1 MRVRWL
7 TRATKALILA
17 HDYIVQDNPIAA
29 KEFFRCAIASAER
42 LVQHPQTGR
51 TGRAPGTRELV
62 LVKYPYIIPY
72 RVKGQDVQI
81 LHVFHGSRV
90 WPSSF

>member
-7 TRATKALILA
+7 TRATKALIVA
-17 HDYIVQDNPIAA
+17 HDYIAKDNPKAA
-29 KEFFRCAIASAER
+29 REFFRHAITTVELLA
-42 LVQHPQTGR
+42 QHPQTGR
-51 TGRAPGTRELV
+51 PGRVPSTRELV

-72 RVKGQDVQI
+72 RVKSQEVQI
-81 LHVFHGSRV
+81 LHVFHSSRV